1 MNVSVLTWN
10 GRVIDVECP
19 NSVVLKV
26 VDTAGSEK
34 GNTVSGASKPATLE
48 TGAVIN
54 VVRAAPPT
62 SAAAPAADALTFL
75 STPPDSRPQP
85 MFINVGEE
93 ILVDTRNDIYLSRSG
108 GASFG

>member
-1 MNVSVLTWN
+1 MSVLTWN

-62 SAAAPAADALTFL
+62 SAAAPADALTFL